1 MNPSPTNTLLAL
13 LLALQDLPP
22 TTLTPAEQ
30 AKLRKI
36 GQQLALRK
44 TDWDFTWEGF
54 LMPLIDRNP
63 ALKSFYE
70 QAINRLEALDPSTLP
85 SLLPTLKQLERDI
98 SADSPRDIVRKT
110 DFPSDTKPDV
120 ETKEQI
126 NFVVESIAAHILT
139 EPKKLSFL
147 ARLKQMFFGSQYGT
161 K

>member
-13 LLALQDLPP
+13 LLALQELPP
-22 TTLTPAEQ
+22 ATLTPAEQ

-36 GQQLALRK
+36 GQQLALPK

-54 LMPLIDRNP
+54 LMPLIHGNP

-85 SLLPTLKQLERDI
+85 SLLPNLEELKREI

-120 ETKEQI
+120 ETGETL
-126 NFVVESIAAHILT
+126 NSVVESIAAHILT

-147 ARLKQMFFGSQYGT
+147 ARLKQMLFGSKDGT